1 MPSYLILKLQGAMQ
15 AYGGHTYEDYRP
27 SLIFPTRSAVVGLLG
42 ACLGLEREKPEHL
55 KTLSDSFEL
64 TVLAHSR
71 QVENRQLKNRSFKL
85 TEQSLAN
92 LQTEKIPADILQNLA
107 KLKNQEIK
115 NEVNFLKAIN
125 EIIGEEKTSE
135 YKKSFLKEC
144 SLKRTVSL
152 HKMTDYHT
160 VLDARRSDGGKRD
173 DAIVSRREYL
183 CDAEF
188 TLALAFKDKADF
200 NLQQVEQ
207 AVKKPHYT
215 PYLGRLS
222 CPLQRPLFEKIVE
235 ADNAELAL
243 KQIENTGTLYSET
256 PLENGHT
263 LQVRDLP
270 LFSKTRRFVTRPVYV
285 RGG

>member
-42 ACLGLEREKPEHL
+42 ACLGITREQPNQL
-55 KTLSDSFEL
+55 KILSDSFEL

-71 QVENRQLKNRSFKL
+71 HIEQRQFK
-85 TEQSLAN
+85 EH
-92 LQTEKIPADILQNLA
+92 ERKP
-107 KLKNQEIK
+107 K
-115 NEVNFLKAIN
+115 
-125 EIIGEEKTSE
+125 
-135 YKKSFLKEC
+135 
-144 SLKRTVSL
+144 TVSL

-160 VLDARRSDGGKRD
+160 VLDARRSDGGKRE

-188 TLALAFKDKADF
+188 TLALAFKDQAS
-200 NLQQVEQ
+200 LEQIVQ

-215 PYLGRLS
+215 PCLGRRS
-222 CPLQRPLFEKIVE
+222 CPLQRPLFEKIVT

-270 LFSKTRRFVTRPVYV
+270 LFGKTRRFVTRPVYV